1 MRGETA
7 DPVAVFGT
15 WLPATTMAYSLNY
28 SSSWQRGLTFKSRAF
43 GLLNRANYFNSSL
56 SKFLLHSTHQSRDMN
71 DARRRSTRCSDQSS
85 HNSIAYLWP
94 LDNRHPR

>member
-1 MRGETA
+1 
-7 DPVAVFGT
+7 
-15 WLPATTMAYSLNY
+15 MAYSLNY

-71 DARRRSTRCSDQSS
+71 DARRRSTRGSDQRS
-85 HNSIAYLWP
+85 HDAIAYVRP
-94 LDNRHPR
+94 PDRRHPLAAKRNPFF